1 MRSHPFRACTSTRR
15 AVRLVAQTNE
25 QERTVAEQHSGK
37 NVHDVSDRA
46 VLEAHLAASH
56 SRD

>member
-1 MRSHPFRACTSTRR
+1 M
-15 AVRLVAQTNE
+15 RLVAQTNE

-46 VLEAHLAASH
+46 VLEAHLATSH